1 MNLVCCIN
9 SLQFVLQLVIH
20 QVELELQAELVKII
34 DRTLLVANLYELV
47 QIYRLVVINLRCY
60 IIIIVRPAEFNS
72 LCTTIVNC
80 TVIPEVSIKF
90 L

>member
-1 MNLVCCIN
+1 MNLVCCI
-9 SLQFVLQLVIH
+9 SLLLVLQLVIH

-47 QIYRLVVINLRCY
+47 QIYRLVIVNLFSNMFS
-60 IIIIVRPAEFNS
+60 IIIFAEFNS

>member
-1 MNLVCCIN
+1 MNLVCCI
-9 SLQFVLQLVIH
+9 SILLVLQLVIH

-34 DRTLLVANLYELV
+34 DRTILVANLYELV

-60 IIIIVRPAEFNS
+60 IVIIVIVVEFIC

-80 TVIPEVSIKF
+80 TVIPEMRII